1 MSEKTVLETCNR
13 KTGRG
18 RQQERSKGGKGQKH
32 GGKKRSQ
39 RQRERNGL
47 ANHTTPGMGGWRCE

>member
-1 MSEKTVLETCNR
+1 MSEKTVLGACNR

-32 GGKKRSQ
+32 GGKKR
-39 RQRERNGL
+39 NGL